1 MWYNQNLMKKKL
13 IIFFIISFSLLTA
26 GVIFRFPL
34 RAQEVATGK
43 VERKNLTE
51 KLTVSG
57 EVNAEEKASLKFQT
71 SGLLSWVGVK
81 EGEWVKKGQAIASLD
96 QRELKKRL
104 EKELNDYMTVR
115 WNFEQTHDDYKE
127 YKDNATLTDEMKR
140 ILEKAQF
147 GLSNAVIDVE
157 LADLALKYATIAT
170 PIAGI
175 VTNIDT
181 PLAGVNITPATAT
194 FDIVNPNSVYF
205 EARIDELE
213 IGKVKEGQKVIITLD
228 SYPDKTFEGLIS
240 AIDFAA
246 STVGGSKVFLTK
258 ISLPENSDRQFRLGM
273 GGDAEIIL
281 NEKENVLTIPAE
293 ALIKRERNFVWTV
306 DNEGKARKKEVETG
320 LSTDEEIEIIS
331 GLEEGAEIVTK
342 GIMGLKEGQK
352 IR

>member
-1 MWYNQNLMKKKL
+1 MKKKL
-13 IIFFIISFSLLTA
+13 TILTIVSFSLLTA
-26 GVIFRFPL
+26 ALISRSSIG
-34 RAQEVATGK
+34 AQEITVRK
-43 VERKNLTE
+43 VERKKLTE

-81 EGEWVKKGQAIASLD
+81 EGDWVKKGQAIASMD

-115 WNFEQTHDDYKE
+115 WDFEQTHEDYKD
-127 YKDNATLTDEMKR
+127 YKDRYLLTDEMKR

-157 LADLALKYATIAT
+157 LADLALKYATITT
-170 PIAGI
+170 PIAGL
-175 VTNIDT
+175 VTHIDT
-181 PLAGVNITPATAT
+181 PLAGINITPATAT
-194 FDIVNPNSVYF
+194 FEIVNPDSVYF

-228 SYPDKTFEGLIS
+228 SYPDKTFEGLVS
-240 AIDFAA
+240 TIDFAA

-258 ISLPENSDRQFRLGM
+258 ISLPQNSNRQFRLGM

-281 NEKENVLTIPAE
+281 SEKENVLVIPTE
-293 ALIKRERNFVWTV
+293 ALVQREKNFVWTV
-306 DNEGKARKKEVETG
+306 DSEGKARKKEVDVG
-320 LSTDEEIEIIS
+320 LSTDEEVEIIN
-331 GLEEGAEIVTK
+331 GLEEGEEVVSK
-342 GIMGLKEGQK
+342 GAIGLKEGQK

>member
-1 MWYNQNLMKKKL
+1 MKKK
-13 IIFFIISFSLLTA
+13 FIILSIIGFSFLTA
-26 GVIFRFPL
+26 AIISRSPIG
-34 RAQEVATGK
+34 AQEIATGK
-43 VERKNLTE
+43 VERKNLTK

-57 EVNAEEKASLKFQT
+57 EVNAGEKASLKFQT

-81 EGEWVKKGQAIASLD
+81 EGDWVKKGQAIASLD

-115 WNFEQTHDDYKE
+115 WNFDQTHDDYEE

-157 LADLALKYATIAT
+157 LADLALKHATITT
-170 PIAGI
+170 PIAGVI
-175 VTNIDT
+175 THIDT
-181 PLAGVNITPATAT
+181 PLAGINITPATAT
-194 FDIVNPNSVYF
+194 FNIVNPNSVYF

-213 IGKVKEGQKVIITLD
+213 IGKVKEGQGVIITLD
-228 SYPDKTFEGLIS
+228 SYPDKTFEGLVS

-258 ISLPENSDRQFRLGM
+258 ISLPQNSDRQFRLGM

-281 NEKENVLTIPAE
+281 SEKENVLTIPAE
-293 ALIKRERNFVWTV
+293 ALIKREKNFVWIV
-306 DNEGKARKKEVETG
+306 DSEGKARKKEVETG
-320 LSTDEEIEIIS
+320 LSTDEEVEIIS
-331 GLEEGAEIVTK
+331 GVEEGTEIITK

>member
-1 MWYNQNLMKKKL
+1 MKKKL

>member
-1 MWYNQNLMKKKL
+1 MKKKL
-13 IIFFIISFSLLTA
+13 IILSIIAFSLLTVA
-26 GVIFRFPL
+26 LVFRSPIG
-34 RAQEVATGK
+34 AQEIATGR

-81 EGEWVKKGQAIASLD
+81 EGDWVKKGQAIASLD

-115 WNFEQTHDDYKE
+115 WNFEQTHEDYKD
-127 YKDNATLTDEMKR
+127 YKDRYLLTDEMKR

-157 LADLALKYATIAT
+157 LADLAIKYATITT
-170 PIAGI
+170 PIAGL
-175 VTNIDT
+175 VTHIDT
-181 PLAGVNITPATAT
+181 PLAGINITPATAT
-194 FDIVNPNSVYF
+194 FEIVNPDSVYF

-213 IGKVKEGQKVIITLD
+213 IGKIKEGQTTIVSLD
-228 SYPDKTFEGLIS
+228 SYPAKTFAGEIT

-258 ISLPENSDRQFRLGM
+258 ISLPQNSGQQFRLGM

-281 NEKENVLTIPAE
+281 NEKENVLAIPAE
-293 ALIKRERNFVWTV
+293 ALVRREKNFVWV
-306 DNEGKARKKEVETG
+306 VNDEGKASRKEVEVG
-320 LSTDEEIEIIS
+320 LETDEEVEIVG
-331 GLEEGAEIVTK
+331 GLEEGTEIITK
-342 GIMGLKEGQK
+342 GITGLKEGQK

>member
-1 MWYNQNLMKKKL
+1 MKKKL
-13 IIFFIISFSLLTA
+13 IILSIIAFSLLTA
-26 GVIFRFPL
+26 ALFSRSPIG
-34 RAQEVATGK
+34 AQEITLDK

-81 EGEWVKKGQAIASLD
+81 EGDWVKKGQAIASLD

-104 EKELNDYMTVR
+104 EKELNDYLTVR
-115 WNFEQTHDDYKE
+115 WDFEQTHEDYKD
-127 YKDNATLTDEMKR
+127 YKDRYLLTDEMKR

-157 LADLALKYATIAT
+157 LADLAIKYATITT
-170 PIAGI
+170 PIAGL
-175 VTNIDT
+175 VTHIDT
-181 PLAGVNITPATAT
+181 PLAGINITPATAT
-194 FDIVNPNSVYF
+194 FEIVNPDSVYF
-205 EARIDELE
+205 EARVDELE
-213 IGKVKEGQKVIITLD
+213 IGKIKEGQTAIISLD
-228 SYPDKTFEGLIS
+228 SYPEKTFAGGIA

-258 ISLPENSDRQFRLGM
+258 ISLPQNSDRQFRLGM

-281 NEKENVLTIPAE
+281 NEKENVLAVPTE
-293 ALIKRERNFVWTV
+293 ALVRRERNFVWVV
-306 DNEGKARKKEVETG
+306 DNEGKARRKEVEVG
-320 LSTDEEIEIIS
+320 LETDEEVEIVG
-331 GLEEGAEIVTK
+331 GLEEGTEIITK
-342 GIMGLKEGQK
+342 GITGLKEGQK